1 MVMKGD
7 FDFEA
12 EDDGLSFG
20 LDNEEEEMNEEADSW
35 IRDSIVFSLST
46 DSLMFTGLETKQSV
60 FRSLIT
66 SESVS
71 R

>member
-20 LDNEEEEMNEEADSW
+20 LDNEEEEMDEEANS
-35 IRDSIVFSLST
+35 
-46 DSLMFTGLETKQSV
+46 
-60 FRSLIT
+60 
-66 SESVS
+66 
-71 R
+71 

>member
-46 DSLMFTGLETKQSV
+46 NSRVFTGLETKQSV
-60 FRSLIT
+60 PRSLIT

>member
-20 LDNEEEEMNEEADSW
+20 LDNEEEEMTEEADS
-35 IRDSIVFSLST
+35 
-46 DSLMFTGLETKQSV
+46 
-60 FRSLIT
+60 
-66 SESVS
+66 
-71 R
+71 